1 MYVCMYVSMFGI
13 GKKSCQA
20 VDVKKV
26 QQRAAVD
33 KRMIG

>member
-1 MYVCMYVSMFGI
+1 MYVSMYVCMFGI
-13 GKKSCQA
+13 GKKSAKQLQ
-20 VDVKKV
+20 VKKV